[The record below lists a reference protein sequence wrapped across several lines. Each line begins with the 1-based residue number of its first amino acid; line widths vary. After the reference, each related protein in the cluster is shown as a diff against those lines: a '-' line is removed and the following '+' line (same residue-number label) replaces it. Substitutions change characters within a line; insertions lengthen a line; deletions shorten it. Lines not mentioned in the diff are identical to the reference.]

1 VRTIARLDDRQAYPE
16 NLGIRWANGTA
27 SERPIRFLARVSAT
41 FPSSWDRGG
50 SLMPRVPKPLALKI
64 LSGNPG
70 HRPLP
75 TGEVRPEQMLHRC
88 PTWLA
93 GEARAFFQREV
104 PRLFRLGLSTE
115 LDGAELVMLA
125 QSYQRWQQAE
135 LAVGR
140 SLEATGR
147 LNRLRVVVA
156 VRYAAQFRQLASDFG
171 MSPSARVRISPG
183 ARDDSDDGFGI
194 LS

>member
-1 VRTIARLDDRQAYPE
+1 
-16 NLGIRWANGTA
+16 
-27 SERPIRFLARVSAT
+27 
-41 FPSSWDRGG
+41 
-50 SLMPRVPKPLALKI
+50 MPRVPKPLALRV
-64 LSGNPG
+64 LEGNRE

-75 TGEVRPEQMLHRC
+75 VGEPRPAPMQHHC
-88 PTWLA
+88 PAFLT
-93 GEARAFFQREV
+93 GEARAFFQREA
-104 PRLFRLGLSTE
+104 PRLYRLGLSTE

-125 QSYQRWQQAE
+125 QSFQRWQQAE

-156 VRYAAQFRQLASDFG
+156 VRYAAQFRQLAADFG
-171 MSPSARVRISPG
+171 MSPAARVRLTLSGRDG
-183 ARDDSDDGFGI
+183 ADDDDLGI